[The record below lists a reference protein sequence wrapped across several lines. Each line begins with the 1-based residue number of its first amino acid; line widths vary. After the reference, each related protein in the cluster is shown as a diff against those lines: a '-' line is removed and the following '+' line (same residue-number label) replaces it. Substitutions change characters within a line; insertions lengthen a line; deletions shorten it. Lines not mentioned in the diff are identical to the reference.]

1 MKIGIGIFAKTIGH
15 SRVKTRLAEGIGQ
28 KLAEEFYSLS
38 VKAVEEVVIRY
49 SSIQKYNAMEI
60 YWARP
65 SGKYDICTKGLGLGA
80 AMHKVAKQ
88 ILKECD
94 AYILI
99 GTDTPQINGKTIDTV
114 LNIMKE
120 DNERI
125 IFGPSRDGGFYLMA
139 GTSIPTLDIMESV
152 TYSQEDTLEQ
162 LLKLIDTDSKEYTLI
177 EELSDV
183 DIVDDLEYL
192 RISLE
197 YKIASK
203 DKLLESQKSILEWL
217 NKRNLA

>member
-15 SRVKTRLAEGIGQ
+15 SRVKTRLAEAIGQ
-28 KLAEEFYSLS
+28 KMAEEFYGLC
-38 VKAVEEVVIRY
+38 VRAVDEVVNKY
-49 SSIQKYNAMEI
+49 SKISHNEVEI
-60 YWARP
+60 YWSRP
-65 SGKYDICTKGLGLGA
+65 SGKYNICTRGLGLGA
-80 AMHKVAKQ
+80 AMYKVAKN

-94 AYILI
+94 AYVLI
-99 GTDTPQINGKTIDTV
+99 GTDTPQINVKTIDTV
-114 LNIMKE
+114 LTFIKE

-125 IFGPSRDGGFYLMA
+125 IFGPSRDGGFYLMT
-139 GTSIPTLDIMESV
+139 GTFIPTLDIMESV

-183 DIVDDLEYL
+183 DIVDDLEHLHNYL
-192 RISLE
+192 ENRIVNNNS
-197 YKIASK
+197 
-203 DKLLESQKSILEWL
+203 LLESQKSILEWL

>member
-49 SSIQKYNAMEI
+49 LSTQKYNAVEI

-80 AMHKVAKQ
+80 AMHKVAKH
-88 ILKECD
+88 ILKECE
-94 AYILI
+94 AYVLI
-99 GTDTPQINGKTIDTV
+99 GTDTPQISGETIDTV
-114 LNIMKE
+114 LTFMKE
-120 DNERI
+120 DNGRL

-139 GTSIPTLDIMESV
+139 GTNIPTLDIMESV

-162 LLKLIDTDSKEYTLI
+162 LLKLIDTDNDMCTWY
-177 EELSDV
+177 
-183 DIVDDLEYL
+183 
-192 RISLE
+192 
-197 YKIASK
+197 
-203 DKLLESQKSILEWL
+203 ESI
-217 NKRNLA
+217 RRR

>member
-49 SSIQKYNAMEI
+49 SSTQKNNAIEI

-65 SGKYDICTKGLGLGA
+65 SGKYDICTKCLGLGA
-80 AMHKVAKQ
+80 AMHKVAQ
-88 ILKECD
+88 HILKECE
-94 AYILI
+94 AYMLI
-99 GTDTPQINGKTIDTV
+99 GTDTPQISGKTIDTII
-114 LNIMKE
+114 NIMKK
-120 DNERI
+120 DNGKI
-125 IFGPSRDGGFYLMA
+125 IFGPSQDGGFYLMA
-139 GTSIPTLDIMESV
+139 GANVPTLDIMEGV
-152 TYSQEDTLEQ
+152 VYSQEDTLEQ
-162 LLKLIDTDSKEYTLI
+162 LIKLLATDGKEYVLI

-183 DIVDDLEYL
+183 DIVDDLEFL
-192 RISLE
+192 RIYLE
-197 YKIASK
+197 EKVTSK
-203 DKLLESQKSILEWL
+203 NTLLESQKSILDWI